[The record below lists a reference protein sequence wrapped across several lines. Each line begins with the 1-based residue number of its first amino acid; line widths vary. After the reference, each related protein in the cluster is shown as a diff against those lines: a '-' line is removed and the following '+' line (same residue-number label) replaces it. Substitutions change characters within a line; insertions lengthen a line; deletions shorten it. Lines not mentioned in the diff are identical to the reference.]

1 MASTTPIAAIQI
13 PSSTSHSVEQA
24 NKRRILYVLQTP
36 LCHVAIFA
44 KRNSNNADVFPTA
57 NNHGEEKKTESPT
70 TLYFFIFFFVIVF
83 GIGKCY
89 LLGTIKNCCLVAGFV
104 DLSKDRRRSAD
115 TENLPRFFLPIFVI
129 SHLRH
134 KRPTDITTDGKGM
147 SGFFFRQ
154 YKKNTSYLKRKYKTM
169 YIDLNSIIYLTK
181 KIIDTSIS

>member
-1 MASTTPIAAIQI
+1 MQTFSLQQI
-13 PSSTSHSVEQA
+13 ITV
-24 NKRRILYVLQTP
+24 K
-36 LCHVAIFA
+36 
-44 KRNSNNADVFPTA
+44 K
-57 NNHGEEKKTESPT
+57 KKTESPT